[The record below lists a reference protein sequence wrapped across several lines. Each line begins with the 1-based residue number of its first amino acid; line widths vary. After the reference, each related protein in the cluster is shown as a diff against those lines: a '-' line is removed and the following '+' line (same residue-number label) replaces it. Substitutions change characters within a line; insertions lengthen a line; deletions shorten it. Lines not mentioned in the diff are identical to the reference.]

1 MTTVTVLSG
10 PERRRRWTSAEK
22 RRIVT
27 ESLAADTTVVEVARR
42 HNIHLNLLHLWRRQ
56 ARSGTVT
63 PMRLASEA
71 AADEV
76 QFASVAIA
84 ADERVLTAA
93 PSGMI
98 EIEFASATRLRLSG
112 SVDAAMASA
121 AIVAVA
127 RGERRR

>member
-1 MTTVTVLSG
+1 
-10 PERRRRWTSAEK
+10 
-22 RRIVT
+22 
-27 ESLAADTTVVEVARR
+27 
-42 HNIHLNLLHLWRRQ
+42 
-56 ARSGTVT
+56 
-63 PMRLASEA
+63 MRLASEA

-76 QFASVAIA
+76 QFASVAIV

-98 EIEFASATRLRLSG
+98 EIEFASGTRLRMTG
-112 SVDAAMASA
+112 SVDAAMVSA